1 MKKKRNYKKLT
12 IDDRMI
18 IQAGLANHESLTQ
31 IAKILHKNKS
41 TISKE
46 ISRNGSGHPEYER
59 CKTSFICNVCPK
71 RGFCTR
77 HKFYL
82 ADNKKL

>member
-31 IAKILHKNKS
+31 IAKRLHKNKS

-46 ISRNGSGHPEYER
+46 ISRKVLVILDMKDVKLLLSAMFVLNVVFVQDLN
-59 CKTSFICNVCPK
+59 FIM
-71 RGFCTR
+71 T
-77 HKFYL
+77 L
-82 ADNKKL
+82 